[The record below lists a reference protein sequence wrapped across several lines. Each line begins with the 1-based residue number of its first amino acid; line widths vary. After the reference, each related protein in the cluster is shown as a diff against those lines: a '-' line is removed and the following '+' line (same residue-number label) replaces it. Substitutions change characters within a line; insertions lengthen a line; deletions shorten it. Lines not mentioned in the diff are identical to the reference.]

1 MAFLGKHFFA
11 YTVYTVYTCILY
23 IWLCLFLTRAVFS
36 KGRKFDLCESYPR
49 ITPRTIPRIT
59 PPNHTPKNHDYEC
72 FFWDRLGLH
81 WPHYS
86 SFNWPD
92 KLIDQ
97 CWPDPM
103 IPGYLH
109 IPSRSGES
117 SPRAQSLIII
127 PKLAGSGWLAGWLG
141 GWLSCCCWLGGW
153 LRGWLLAV
161 LPMRLMRGMTPAVA
175 GWLAGNQTKNPYMR
189 RTSRRD
195 AGRPADINHRC
206 AFRSSHSSYSDPVQ
220 GRLAGRVIAAIK

>member
-1 MAFLGKHFFA
+1 MFSKIAHVELLAHLKEL
-11 YTVYTVYTCILY
+11 IY

-49 ITPRTIPRIT
+49 IIPRIIPQKIT
-59 PPNHTPKNHDYEC
+59 IMNVS
-72 FFWDRLGLH
+72 FGIVWDCIGLTS
-81 WPHYS
+81 Y
-86 SFNWPD
+86 NGPD

-153 LRGWLLAV
+153 L
-161 LPMRLMRGMTPAVA
+161 
-175 GWLAGNQTKNPYMR
+175 
-189 RTSRRD
+189 
-195 AGRPADINHRC
+195 
-206 AFRSSHSSYSDPVQ
+206 
-220 GRLAGRVIAAIK
+220 

>member
-1 MAFLGKHFFA
+1 MNFPLSSGMTLLL
-11 YTVYTVYTCILY
+11 TVAQAQYKYNNMY
-23 IWLCLFLTRAVFS
+23 IWLCLFLTGAVFS

-49 ITPRTIPRIT
+49 IIPQKIIIM
-59 PPNHTPKNHDYEC
+59 NVS
-72 FFWDRLGLH
+72 FGIVWDCIGLTC
-81 WPHYS
+81 Y
-86 SFNWPD
+86 NEPD

-141 GWLSCCCWLGGW
+141 GWLSCCCWY
-153 LRGWLLAV
+153 R
-161 LPMRLMRGMTPAVA
+161 A
-175 GWLAGNQTKNPYMR
+175 G
-189 RTSRRD
+189 
-195 AGRPADINHRC
+195 
-206 AFRSSHSSYSDPVQ
+206 
-220 GRLAGRVIAAIK
+220 

>member
-1 MAFLGKHFFA
+1 MISQFHHMRIYPYPYGCVFFSG
-11 YTVYTVYTCILY
+11 VQILVRVGSSSSANH
-23 IWLCLFLTRAVFS
+23 TH
-36 KGRKFDLCESYPR
+36 ESYPEPYPESYLR
-49 ITPRTIPRIT
+49 IIPPKITIMNVSFGIV
-59 PPNHTPKNHDYEC
+59 
-72 FFWDRLGLH
+72 WDCIGLTC
-81 WPHYS
+81 Y
-86 SFNWPD
+86 NGPD

-153 LRGWLLAV
+153 L
-161 LPMRLMRGMTPAVA
+161 
-175 GWLAGNQTKNPYMR
+175 
-189 RTSRRD
+189 
-195 AGRPADINHRC
+195 
-206 AFRSSHSSYSDPVQ
+206 
-220 GRLAGRVIAAIK
+220 